1 MTSFLPRDII
11 RKQFYNR
18 MTLEQLTELYEVDEE
33 TIQRIVEGITPKE
46 RDEKYGFAPLEMTL
60 PKERFIEYLER
71 GKDAPAIARDEGA
84 DVTEVEHVAKL
95 YGLEDRLK
103 VHTVREAREGR
114 DESIYELVEQH
125 KTVNEIAEALGLRP
139 GLVRS
144 ICRNKGWK
152 TRDPRN
158 IHKGGRQERA
168 KQIETLAK
176 EGYNVAQIAE
186 KLGVNQQT
194 VRNIKIDY
202 GIKTN
207 RKAKEE

>member
-1 MTSFLPRDII
+1 MKR
-11 RKQFYNR
+11 
-18 MTLEQLTELYEVDEE
+18 
-33 TIQRIVEGITPKE
+33 E
-46 RDEKYGFAPLEMTL
+46 R
-60 PKERFIEYLER
+60 
-71 GKDAPAIARDEGA
+71 
-84 DVTEVEHVAKL
+84 
-95 YGLEDRLK
+95 
-103 VHTVREAREGR
+103 R
-114 DESIYELVEQH
+114 DESVYELVEQD

-139 GLVRS
+139 GLIRS

-158 IHKGGRQERA
+158 VHKGGRRERA
-168 KQIETLAK
+168 KQVESLAK

-186 KLGVNQQT
+186 KLGVNKQT